1 MVGTVCARG
10 RWKEKGRCWEGP
22 SHMEGVGRQSFRAQ
36 DAWGSLLTLHGVS
49 SLSSLLVA
57 LEEPCS
63 SAC

>member
-1 MVGTVCARG
+1 
-10 RWKEKGRCWEGP
+10 
-22 SHMEGVGRQSFRAQ
+22 MEGVGRQSFRAQ

-63 SAC
+63 SAF